1 MSKTKL
7 KVGISPCPNDT
18 FIFGGLIHKEV
29 QTELDYEFTYLD
41 VQTLNEKVLT
51 EEFDVLKISY
61 GHLKNA
67 LELYSLLYSGGA
79 MGFGCGPLL
88 LGSEQST
95 LDANSSVVIP
105 GQNTT
110 AHYLYQF
117 WAENN
122 QISNGKDFALF
133 DEVYRTLVDK
143 SISFGVAIHECR
155 FTYEQDRLHLVEDL
169 GEFWE
174 KETSNPIP
182 LGGIICK
189 NSLGKEVAKQ
199 VDSDIRQSIG
209 FAEKNKSDLMKFMKD
224 MAQIKDE
231 NVVLSH
237 VQTYVN
243 DFSRDLGSQG
253 LDALETLMKYQNVY
267 FEEHNILAY

>member
-1 MSKTKL
+1 MKL

-18 FIFGGLIHKEV
+18 FIFGGLIHQKI
-29 QTELDYEFTYLD
+29 QTELEYEFTYLD
-41 VQTLNEKVLT
+41 VQTLNEKVRT

-67 LELYSLLYSGGA
+67 LTSYSLLYSGGA

-88 LGSEQST
+88 LGAEQST
-95 LDANSSVVIP
+95 LDADRVVVIP

-117 WAENN
+117 WAEQN
-122 QISNGKDFALF
+122 QVHNAKDFALF
-133 DEVYRTLVDK
+133 DEVYRMLVDK
-143 SISFGVAIHECR
+143 KISYGVAIHECR
-155 FTYEQDRLHLVEDL
+155 FTYEQDKLHLVEDL

-174 KETSNPIP
+174 RETSNPIP

-189 NSLGKEVAKQ
+189 NALGQDIARQ
-199 VDSDIRQSIG
+199 VDTDIRQSIA
-209 FAEKNKSDLMKFMKD
+209 FAEENKSDLMKFMKT
-224 MAQIKDE
+224 MAQIKED

-243 DFSRDLGSQG
+243 GFSKDLGSQG
-253 LDALETLMKYQNVY
+253 LGALETLMKYQNVY